1 MAPALLV
8 LLLSA
13 QPAAQPARASIHL
26 DGGPAVPVEQLGGA
40 PDLVSLCKRLVPAD
54 RLRQGGDAVDQG
66 EAWSR
71 QEGDRDRSLNAR
83 YQVTVPSTRLTFAPY
98 DGKGQLLQVIEPATL
113 KLDGGAVV
121 LVATEERDLGVHVSS
136 AVARKILA
144 ARSAGRLGLQLVFD
158 LPDDAICMV
167 DRRGKRYT
175 LGVEPVEWS
184 WRDGDAVL
192 AWGGVAGDRPTVN
205 LAAGA
210 QPSVEVGQPVAGPP
224 GAGKAVAARRAEL
237 VSCYAEELRRD
248 PAVDGVVVVDLGRQ
262 IAVAA
267 DSTGSAT
274 LTACVERAL
283 APLAGSA
290 VASVPIRFELVAPGA
305 PGLGPAP
312 AGAGKTD

>member
-13 QPAAQPARASIHL
+13 QPTRASIHL
-26 DGGPAVPVEQLGGA
+26 DGPAGIPVEQLAGA
-40 PDLVSLCKRLVPAD
+40 PGVVSLCKRLVPAE

-66 EAWSR
+66 DAWSK
-71 QEGDRDRSLNAR
+71 QESDRDRSLTVR
-83 YQVTVPSTRLTFAPY
+83 YQVTVPSTRLAFAPY
-98 DGKGQLLQVIEPATL
+98 DGREQRLQVAEPATL

-121 LVATEERDLGVHVSS
+121 LVATEERGLGVHVSTG
-136 AVARKILA
+136 VARRILA

-192 AWGGVAGDRPTVN
+192 AWGGVAGDRPAVN

-210 QPSVEVGQPVAGPP
+210 EPSVDVEQPVAGPP
-224 GAGKAVAARRAEL
+224 DAGRAVAARRADL

-262 IAVAA
+262 VAVAA
-267 DSTGSAT
+267 DSTGSAS

-290 VASVPIRFELVAPGA
+290 VASVPIRFELVAPG
-305 PGLGPAP
+305 P
-312 AGAGKTD
+312 AGTGTTPAEAGKTR